1 IGGKQAVTAGVPV
14 SGKAGIVGVIEYGY
28 GHGLV
33 ADQATE
39 TAPAPARAPSGVA
52 FFPLAG
58 EISAVDAGVVQ
69 LSHRCGAAARVRV
82 YLGPVG
88 RNFESADD
96 AKAQHAVFCVGER
109 NFLIQSAERGDAV
122 DAAESGP
129 AAEDE
134 VGMFVEERFFVE
146 GYPVG
151 FHVEFALLGPAF

>member
-1 IGGKQAVTAGVPV
+1 MGGKQAVTAGVPV
-14 SGKAGIVGVIEYGY
+14 SGKAGILGVIENGD
-28 GHGLV
+28 GHRLV

-39 TAPAPARAPSGVA
+39 IAPAPARAPSGIA
-52 FFPLAG
+52 SLSFAG

-82 YLGPVG
+82 YLGLVG

-96 AKAQHAVFCVGER
+96 AKAQHAVFRIGER
-109 NFLIQSAERGDAV
+109 DLLIQSVQRGDAV
-122 DAAESGP
+122 DAAEAGP

-146 GYPVG
+146 GYPV
-151 FHVEFALLGPAF
+151 